1 MSTIASNSRA
11 APETSP
17 IRIVLVEPSHPGNI
31 GAVARAMKNMALS
44 ELVLV
49 RPKLFPHPE
58 ATARASG
65 ADDLLAR
72 ARVTSSVAEALEGCG
87 FVAATTSRERD
98 QNFRV
103 LDLRDAAERVVQE
116 AHRAPAAVL
125 FGAERTGLTN
135 EGLEAS
141 HVLIR
146 IPANPEYASLNLAM
160 AVQLVTYELYR
171 ARGAYVKP
179 QATLGPPGTPE
190 EMSRLYVHF
199 EQVLNEID
207 FRDRTQSGTHL
218 MTRIR
223 RFLQRAELD
232 HNEVNI
238 LRGILTAVQ
247 QRRRVAGAARQTS
260 QKLGQA
266 TGIYLDYAAT
276 TPVDS
281 AVAQAMQDCLTQNGD
296 FGNASSTTHA
306 YGKRASEH
314 VEVARQKVAKLIGA
328 DPQEIVFTSG
338 ATESNNLV
346 LLGLAR
352 ANADRGR
359 HIITSRTEHKA
370 VLDPCKRLEKEGFA
384 VTYLTPDRTGRI
396 DVRALEAALRRDT
409 VLVSIMHANNE
420 IGVLQDIEAIGAL
433 CRNREIAF
441 HTDAAQSAGKSD
453 LDVQKLNVDFV
464 SFTAHKLYGPKGIGA
479 LYVRKTA
486 RHLLQ
491 PILFGGGQEHGLR
504 PGTLPVSQIAGFGAA
519 CEIATNTRVNELE
532 RIRSLRD
539 RLWDGLKSLQA
550 VHLNGEGAPR
560 IDGILNV
567 SFEGVEGESLITAL
581 PSLAVSTSAACSSAS
596 DEPSYVLRAL
606 GRATQLAESSL
617 RFSLGRF
624 TTPEEIDTAIEKVR
638 GAVLRLRAV
647 SPREWDGG
655 RAERSSDAVHNERG
669 GAASWSS
676 GVGKPRAAPIQGDVL
691 SPLAREYFES
701 LPAAGSIAGQSMTY
715 GGSDVRLGEA
725 GAEGRETWIRFYVLI
740 ADDTVKDA
748 RFQAY
753 GCPHTLAVASW
764 LAAQLPGRRRADALP
779 GGPFEWARV
788 LQVPTEKLGRLL
800 VVEDA
805 VRAALAEG

>member
-1 MSTIASNSRA
+1 MNIAQGS
-11 APETSP
+11 

-49 RPKLFPHPE
+49 RPKLFPHAE

-72 ARVTSSVAEALEGCG
+72 ARVTSTVAEALEGCG

-116 AHRAPAAVL
+116 AQRAPAAVL

-135 EGLEAS
+135 DGLEAS
-141 HVLIR
+141 HVLVR

-171 ARGAYVKP
+171 ARGAYVQP
-179 QATLGPPGTPE
+179 QATLGPLGTPE

-247 QRRRVAGAARQTS
+247 QRRRVAGAAHKAG
-260 QKLGQA
+260 QKVERA
-266 TGIYLDYAAT
+266 AGIYLDYAAT

-281 AVAQAMQDCLTQNGD
+281 VVARAMQECLTQDGD

-306 YGKRASEH
+306 YGKRAAKH
-314 VEVARQKVAKLIGA
+314 VETARAKVASLIGA
-328 DPQEIVFTSG
+328 EPQDIVFTSG

-346 LLGLAR
+346 LLGVAR

-359 HIITSRTEHKA
+359 HIVTSRTEHKA

-384 VTYLTPDRTGRI
+384 VTYLTPDRSGRI
-396 DVRALEAALRRDT
+396 DVHAIEAALRRDT

-420 IGVLQDIEAIGAL
+420 IGVMQDIEAIGAL
-433 CRNREIAF
+433 CRKREIAF
-441 HTDAAQSAGKSD
+441 HTDAAQSAGKSN
-453 LDVQKLNVDFV
+453 LNVQTVPVDFV
-464 SFTAHKLYGPKGIGA
+464 SLTAHKLYGPKGIGA
-479 LYVRKTA
+479 LYVRKA
-486 RHLLQ
+486 SRPLLQ
-491 PILFGGGQEHGLR
+491 PISFGGGQEHGLR
-504 PGTLPVSQIAGFGAA
+504 PGTLPVSQIVGFGAA
-519 CEIATNTRVNELE
+519 CEIAAKTRVSELE

-539 RLWDGLKSLQA
+539 RLWEGLRTLEA

-567 SFEGVEGESLITAL
+567 SFEGVEGESLVTAL
-581 PSLAVSTSAACSSAS
+581 PLLAVSTSAACSSAS

-606 GRATQLAESSL
+606 GRSTQLAESSL

-624 TTPEEIDTAIEKVR
+624 TTVDDVEHAIEMVR
-638 GAVLRLRAV
+638 AAVLRLRAV
-647 SPREWDGG
+647 SPREW
-655 RAERSSDAVHNERG
+655 A
-669 GAASWSS
+669 
-676 GVGKPRAAPIQGDVL
+676 GVAIGKDPSTPIKGPLEGDTL
-691 SPLAREYFES
+691 SPLARDYFNR
-701 LPAAGSIAGQSMTY
+701 LPAAGSFAEAE
-715 GGSDVRLGEA
+715 SDVGRGEA
-725 GAEGRETWIRFYVLI
+725 GAEGRETWVRFYVLM
-740 ADDTVKDA
+740 AGDSVKDA

-764 LAAQLPGRRRADALP
+764 LTAQLPGRNREDALP
-779 GGPFEWARV
+779 GGPFEWARTM
-788 LQVPTEKLGRLL
+788 QVPTEKLGRLL

-805 VRAALAEG
+805 IRAAFQRGNSR